1 MHIPRCGRRRKVLA
15 VATVISTVMMTMLT
29 LTLGIVSFF
38 WASQTFGLQLGNA
51 GVYFKS
57 SSDSLLEGVVIEDVW
72 FNDTNKAWI
81 TVRNIG
87 TIDVKIVAIYVNS
100 TSQTNTLPA
109 ISPNGISIGVGRAVA
124 IKVTTGFTWSSQK
137 FVYVS
142 VATARGTVVRGYWGT
157 GN

>member
-1 MHIPRCGRRRKVLA
+1 MHTCRRDRRRKALG

-38 WASQTFGLQLGNA
+38 WASQTFGIQLGSA
-51 GVYFKS
+51 GIYFKN

-72 FNDTNKAWI
+72 FNDTNKVWI
-81 TVRNIG
+81 TVRNVG
-87 TIDVKIVAIYVNS
+87 TIDVRIVAIYVNS

-109 ISPNGISIGVGRAVA
+109 ISPNGISVAVGRAVA

-142 VATARGTVVRGYWGT
+142 VATGRGTVVRGYWGT